1 MKKNGFKN
9 YFAIFILAVLII
21 AVYKTFDNIGVL
33 FDAVK
38 SFFEIITPFVVGFG
52 IAFLLYPLCIMM
64 ERTFQKSK
72 FNFVRKRRRG
82 FSVLVVFTVFF
93 LIIGAVLWFIIP
105 ALGKSFTNLKNFFT
119 TDMPGNVRIAV
130 AKLNEMGLYIGEPHT
145 PEYWLE
151 LLSAEN
157 FVKTFSL
164 IHFDDIGK
172 YAGKIVS
179 ASSSVFDGV
188 MSIIIA
194 IYILIDRES
203 LKHAAKVIFKN
214 TLSQKAIG
222 RIRVYVDMAVEFMYR
237 YIFCVLLDALIV
249 AVLSAIVLSIIG
261 AKYGVL
267 LGLMIGILNII
278 PYFGAIIGTIV
289 AAIVTIFTNDFTTA
303 VILAVSMIVLQQ
315 IDSNV
320 IQPRL
325 IDNSFSIKPFW
336 VIFGVLVGG
345 GFFGILGI
353 ILAIPVM
360 ALAKEIIKDYF
371 EWKNAREK
379 EELTETT
386 GE

>member
-1 MKKNGFKN
+1 MKKTGFKD
-9 YFAIFILAVLII
+9 YIAIFILAVLVI
-21 AVYKTFDNIGVL
+21 AVYKTFDNLGVF
-33 FDAVK
+33 FDVIK
-38 SFFEIITPFVVGFG
+38 SFFEIITPFIVGFG
-52 IAFLLYPLCIMM
+52 IAFLLYPLCIAM
-64 ERTFQKSK
+64 ERSFQKSK
-72 FNFVRKRRRG
+72 LEFVKKRRRG
-82 FSVLVVFTVFF
+82 FSVLLVFSVVF
-93 LIIGAVLWFIIP
+93 IILGAVLYFIIP
-105 ALGKSFTNLKNFFT
+105 ALGKSLTNLKDFFT
-119 TDMPGNVRIAV
+119 TDMPGNIRIAV

-145 PEYWLE
+145 TEYWLD

-157 FVKTFSL
+157 IIKTFSL
-164 IHFDDIGK
+164 IKFDDIGR

-188 MSIIIA
+188 MSFIIA

-203 LKHAAKVIFKN
+203 LKHAAAVLFKN
-214 TLSQKAIG
+214 TLSERTIG
-222 RIRVYVDMAVEFMYR
+222 RIRVYADMAVEFMYR

-249 AVLSAIVLSIIG
+249 FVLSAIVLSLIG
-261 AKYGVL
+261 VKYGVL

-278 PYFGAIIGTIV
+278 PYFGAIVGTVI
-289 AAIVTIFTNDFTTA
+289 AAVVTIFTNDFTTA

-345 GFFGILGI
+345 GCFGMWGIL
-353 ILAIPVM
+353 LAIPFM
-360 ALAKEIIKDYF
+360 ALAKEIIEDYF
-371 EWKNAREK
+371 EWKKAREQ
-379 EELTETT
+379 EELSETT

>member
-1 MKKNGFKN
+1 MKKTGFKN
-9 YFAIFILAVLII
+9 YLAVFILAVLII
-21 AVYKTFDNIGVL
+21 AVYKTFDNIGAL
-33 FDAVK
+33 FEVVRT
-38 SFFEIITPFVVGFG
+38 FFEIITPFVIGFG

-64 ERTFQKSK
+64 ERVFQRSK
-72 FNFVRKRRRG
+72 FNFVKKRRRG
-82 FSVLVVFTVFF
+82 FSVLIVFTVFF
-93 LIIGAVLWFIIP
+93 AIIGTVLWFIIP
-105 ALGKSFTNLKNFFT
+105 ALAKSFTNLKDFFT
-119 TDMPGNVRIAV
+119 TDMPGNIRVAV
-130 AKLNEMGLYIGEPHT
+130 AKINELGLYIGEPHT

-151 LLSAEN
+151 FFSAEN
-157 FVKTFSL
+157 IMKTLSL
-164 IHFDDIGK
+164 IHFEDIGK

-203 LKHAAKVIFKN
+203 LKHAAKIVFKN
-214 TLSQKAIG
+214 TLKEKTIS

-249 AVLSAIVLSIIG
+249 SLFASIVLSLIG
-261 AKYGVL
+261 VKYGVL

-278 PYFGAIIGTIV
+278 PYFGAIVGTVV

-303 VILAVSMIVLQQ
+303 VILAVSMIILQQ
-315 IDSNV
+315 IDANV

-345 GFFGILGI
+345 GFFGMWGIL
-353 ILAIPVM
+353 LAIPFM
-360 ALAKEIIKDYF
+360 ALAKEIIEDYF
-371 EWKNAREK
+371 EWKNAKEK
-379 EELTETT
+379 EGLSEET